1 MAGTSVSPRYIS
13 AVSLLAIFVDE
24 WNYFSVP
31 MLSAFIE
38 RGFHLGSLAM
48 GLVTSAVIG
57 GAAVGSLAGGYLT
70 DALGRKRVFL
80 LNMVLFAATG
90 ISTLFVRNFASL
102 LALRAITGFPVGA
115 DLASGYAFLME
126 TIRPGRR
133 EVTGT
138 MNTLMASFAI
148 LSVNTIALLMM
159 LTWPASAM
167 DWRVPMALS
176 ALPALAGA
184 IMVLRVPETGQWRE
198 RMEERVTF
206 RAMFRSIFSDQTRRR
221 ASVFSWISGAASTL
235 EVGTFAFFIPVIVSG
250 LGITGPIGSREV
262 TIAIYSFG
270 VPAGIAGPLLLPR
283 LGLRKVST
291 VGYASTI
298 VSLVGAGLS
307 LVLRQYLL
315 VPLFALLFVWGNH
328 WNSQPTLTSQSMVA
342 DTGYRGKATGFSNFI
357 SLLPTF
363 VTVSLFQ
370 GFVHSVGLGLATL
383 AVSLAPAAGLLSS
396 VLVFREI
403 YGYSRDLVGSRLP
416 GPEEGA
422 ARLEPAD

>member
-1 MAGTSVSPRYIS
+1 
-13 AVSLLAIFVDE
+13 
-24 WNYFSVP
+24 
-31 MLSAFIE
+31 
-38 RGFHLGSLAM
+38 
-48 GLVTSAVIG
+48 
-57 GAAVGSLAGGYLT
+57 
-70 DALGRKRVFL
+70 
-80 LNMVLFAATG
+80 MVLFAATG

-250 LGITGPIGSREV
+250 LGITGPPIGSREV

-270 VPAGIAGPLLLPR
+270 VPPAGIAGPLLLPR

-315 VPLFALLFVWGNH
+315 VPPLFALLFVWGGNH

-342 DTGYRGKATGFSNFI
+342 DTGYRGGKATGFSNFI

-403 YGYSRDLVGSRLP
+403 YGYSRDLVGGSRLP
-416 GPEEGA
+416 GGPEEGGA